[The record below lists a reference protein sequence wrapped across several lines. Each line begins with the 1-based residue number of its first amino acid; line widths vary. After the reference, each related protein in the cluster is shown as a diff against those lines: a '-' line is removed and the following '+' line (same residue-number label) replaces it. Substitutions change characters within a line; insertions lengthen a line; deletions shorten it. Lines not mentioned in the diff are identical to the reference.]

1 MYNPHVYDVCGVS
14 HTYKNKEVL
23 NTMSTFNYIITTHI
37 GDSYLHNSIRHGSC
51 GQVISTSKN
60 RRHGPKTFI
69 VRSAQ
74 RWADL
79 TDTLAGNGDYNCTI
93 VRLGSQSGE
102 PLTNPVTVKTV
113 N

>member
-1 MYNPHVYDVCGVS
+1 MYNPPYTKGVRFLT
-14 HTYKNKEVL
+14 HTKNEVL
-23 NTMSTFNYIITTHI
+23 TAMKTFDYIITTFI
-37 GDSYLHNSIRHGSC
+37 GDIYLHNSIRHGSC

-60 RRHGPKTFI
+60 RKHGPKTFI

-74 RWADL
+74 QWATI

-93 VRLGSQSGE
+93 VRLGSQSGL
-102 PLTNPVTVKTV
+102 PLFEPVTVKTL